1 MKNNKFIYLTLFS
14 LLFVFLVNSL
24 PSIVVLADVING
36 GEDELTIM
44 VCKEGDCTSE
54 TVDCTIEYDDDCKA
68 VCDGEFESC
77 ADTCKETAWSCEEAI
92 SDCQDNCYFTGD
104 AQENC
109 LRECGD
115 YGSCEAAYRV
125 CFGECSS
132 ASATCVMNCV
142 SVDCP
147 VDECVDSTD
156 CDSEKSTYIVSEN
169 GQNETSISTT
179 SLRHTSLSKCKVDT
193 YSLPHTFTQTDS
205 SHTYTVSCTGDAG
218 YNNCSDD
225 IAITKGSTAFSVQ
238 LTANGQ
244 TDNIYVKPNTDVKL
258 VATPSN
264 GKPPYT
270 RYQWTIKDKSVWHDT
285 CSLTNPSDFGHY
297 ETCFKRHG
305 GMMQLFNN
313 IFSVMTKFIEPVL
326 AAFPN
331 DNTIYYQWSQT
342 DTYKIYVIVTDSAN
356 KTATS
361 NTITITVSNI
371 STHLECNSAGQCVSV
386 PGAGVNLCNTDAD
399 CPPPPPPPTCTI
411 SEFTINEKCNTGGN
425 CSQQQTPLIVWV
437 NASLTGYF
445 SVNDSCK
452 TCTVSSDD
460 TWGSPPQSY
469 PISTLKSSYPE
480 SFKITTA
487 GTYSYTL
494 ECVGAD
500 PEDIVTDT
508 LSLQTVKAMN
518 LPWWREIIPNL
529 LPFLRG
535 MIR

>member
-115 YGSCEAAYRV
+115 YASCEGAYRV
-125 CFGECSS
+125 CFAECSH

-179 SLRHTSLSKCKVDT
+179 SLRHTSLSKRK
-193 YSLPHTFTQTDS
+193 
-205 SHTYTVSCTGDAG
+205 TGG
-218 YNNCSDD
+218 
-225 IAITKGSTAFSVQ
+225 FSVQ

-244 TDNIYVKPNTDVKL
+244 TGTIDVEPEIDVQL
-258 VATPSN
+258 TAIPANGVTP
-264 GKPPYT
+264 
-270 RYQWTIKDKSVWHDT
+270 YQSYDWYIEDKSVSRRCH
-285 CSLTNPSDFGHY
+285 LTNPSDGSKHKGCQKMSYLPFFDHFSFFG
-297 ETCFKRHG
+297 K
-305 GMMQLFNN
+305 L
-313 IFSVMTKFIEPVL
+313 VL
-326 AAFPN
+326 AAVGN
-331 DNTIYYQWSQT
+331 TNTIQYQWSQAG
-342 DTYKIYVIVTDSAN
+342 TYKIYVVVKDSSS
-356 KTATS
+356 KRATS
-361 NTITITVSNI
+361 NTVTITV
-371 STHLECNSAGQCVSV
+371 T
-386 PGAGVNLCNTDAD
+386 
-399 CPPPPPPPTCTI
+399 PPPTPTCQI
-411 SEFTINEKCNTGGN
+411 LSFTINGKDNSTQN
-425 CSQQQTPLIVWV
+425 PLIVWV
-437 NASLTGYF
+437 SASLKGYF
-445 SVNDSCK
+445 SVNDKCTSCEVTSNDNWNK
-452 TCTVSSDD
+452 TYDPLSSSGNV
-460 TWGSPPQSY
+460 TEQ
-469 PISTLKSSYPE
+469 
-480 SFKITTA
+480 FKINTA
-487 GTYSYTL
+487 GTYSYIL
-494 ECVGAD
+494 RCIGD
-500 PEDIVTDT
+500 PSNPDDFDEDI
-508 LSLQTVKAMN
+508 LSLATVQAVN

>member
-24 PSIVVLADVING
+24 PSVVLADVINDG
-36 GEDELTIM
+36 GGGLTIM
-44 VCKEGDCTSE
+44 VCKGGDCTSK

-77 ADTCKETAWSCEEAI
+77 ADTCEETAWSCEKAI
-92 SDCQDNCYFTGD
+92 SDCQDNCDFTGD

-132 ASATCVMNCV
+132 ASATCVMNNCV

-147 VDECVDSTD
+147 EDECSQSTD
-156 CDSEKSTYIVSEN
+156 CPPECTYIVCEN
-169 GQNETSISTT
+169 GQNETKTGTVPCPDDDPCPDDEEEKNYCSVTATADPNPIPEGQNQTTISAT

-205 SHTYTVSCTGDAG
+205 SHTYTVSCTGNAG
-218 YNNCSDD
+218 YNDCSSE
-225 IAITKGSTAFSVQ
+225 ITVTTGGFSVQ

-244 TDNIYVKPNTDVKL
+244 TGTIDVEPETDVQL
-258 VATPSN
+258 TAIPANGITP
-264 GKPPYT
+264 
-270 RYQWTIKDKSVWHDT
+270 YQSYDWYIEDKSVSGGCH
-285 CSLTNPSDFGHY
+285 LTNPSDGSKHKGCQKMSYLPFFDHFSFFG
-297 ETCFKRHG
+297 K
-305 GMMQLFNN
+305 L
-313 IFSVMTKFIEPVL
+313 VL
-326 AAFPN
+326 AAVGN
-331 DNTIYYQWSQT
+331 TNTIQYQWSQAG
-342 DTYKIYVIVTDSAN
+342 TYKIYVVVKDSSS
-356 KTATS
+356 KRATS
-361 NTITITVSNI
+361 NTVTITV
-371 STHLECNSAGQCVSV
+371 T
-386 PGAGVNLCNTDAD
+386 
-399 CPPPPPPPTCTI
+399 PPPSPTCQI
-411 SEFTINEKCNTGGN
+411 LSFTINGKDNSTQN
-425 CSQQQTPLIVWV
+425 PLIVWV
-437 NASLTGYF
+437 NALLKGYF

-452 TCTVSSDD
+452 ICTVSSDD

-469 PISTLKSSYPE
+469 PISTLKSSYTE
-480 SFKITTA
+480 SFKINTA

-500 PEDIVTDT
+500 PKDIVTDT
-508 LSLQTVKAMN
+508 LSLQTVKAVN